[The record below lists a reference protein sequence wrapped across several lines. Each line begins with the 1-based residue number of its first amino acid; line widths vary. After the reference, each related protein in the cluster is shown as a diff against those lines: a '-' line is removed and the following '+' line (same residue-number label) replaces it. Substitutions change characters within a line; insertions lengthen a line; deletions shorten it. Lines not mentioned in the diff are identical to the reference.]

1 MAVNTKFL
9 VMVTISMFSVNAMA
23 ELTQK
28 KEVTRI
34 DFNKMIDENNSERAD
49 LQREIVKK
57 EVSVNEDG
65 ATDAEKQK
73 VYDFV
78 DMEVGSGKTRP
89 VVDRR
94 FNSVGTPRVANFET
108 KSEMTVQ
115 LIAKRK

>member
-1 MAVNTKFL
+1 MANRIQIVAMMSL
-9 VMVTISMFSVNAMA
+9 VMFGATAMA
-23 ELTQK
+23 DLGQK

-57 EVSVNEDG
+57 DETKTEEKVS
-65 ATDAEKQK
+65 DAEKKK

-78 DMEVGSGKTRP
+78 DMEVSSGKARP

-94 FNSVGTPRVANFET
+94 FNSVSEARVVDIAPVT
-108 KSEMTVQ
+108 MTVQ
-115 LIAKRK
+115 LIRKHK